1 MIDREKAKQMNP
13 PYMCGDCLCRV
24 CARNE
29 CGDNFAEG
37 IDNDCLGC
45 NGCNGTVDLLEDCP
59 KKAFVP
65 DDECLH
71 CDNCDVNENGLLKEQ
86 EAMGWINVKDG
97 LPNENGS
104 YLVVYKAFQYAFVD
118 VKRFAKDLYS
128 VDEYDFPNEHRP
140 GWYEYDDEYGYIE
153 RNDITHWM
161 PLPNLPEK
169 GR

>member
-1 MIDREKAKQMNP
+1 MIDMEKVINELRFQLNSKEVKEHHDPIQLAVRDAEKILALLKEQEKPNGK
-13 PYMCGDCLCRV
+13 CV
-24 CARNE
+24 NE
-29 CGDNFAEG
+29 C
-37 IDNDCLGC
+37 
-45 NGCNGTVDLLEDCP
+45 
-59 KKAFVP
+59 
-65 DDECLH
+65 ECW
-71 CDNCDVNENGLLKEQ
+71 DSAYERGKQDVLKEQ
-86 EAMGWINVKDG
+86 EAMSWINVKDR

>member
-1 MIDREKAKQMNP
+1 MKDFNVPIQSLIDHIKTATDVDPWAKEM
-13 PYMCGDCLCRV
+13 
-24 CARNE
+24 
-29 CGDNFAEG
+29 AE
-37 IDNDCLGC
+37 D
-45 NGCNGTVDLLEDCP
+45 
-59 KKAFVP
+59 
-65 DDECLH
+65 
-71 CDNCDVNENGLLKEQ
+71 LLKEQ
-86 EAMGWINVKDG
+86 EAMSWINVKDG

>member
-1 MIDREKAKQMNP
+1 MDAKTVIKAWEIFRDSNP
-13 PYMCGDCLCRV
+13 Y
-24 CARNE
+24 E
-29 CGDNFAEG
+29 
-37 IDNDCLGC
+37 IC
-45 NGCNGTVDLLEDCP
+45 NGREFRAFTEPEYCMGDMIEDTI
-59 KKAFVP
+59 A
-65 DDECLH
+65 
-71 CDNCDVNENGLLKEQ
+71 LLKEQ
-86 EAMGWINVKDG
+86 GAMSWINVKDG

>member
-1 MIDREKAKQMNP
+1 MEMSKLEKVIKDLENLQDSITTNRMPDAHK
-13 PYMCGDCLCRV
+13 
-24 CARNE
+24 AI
-29 CGDNFAEG
+29 G
-37 IDNDCLGC
+37 IISD
-45 NGCNGTVDLLEDCP
+45 TIT
-59 KKAFVP
+59 
-65 DDECLH
+65 
-71 CDNCDVNENGLLKEQ
+71 LLKEQ
-86 EAMGWINVKDG
+86 EAMSWINVKDG

-104 YLVVYKAFQYAFVD
+104 YLVVYKAFQYALVD

-153 RNDITHWM
+153 RNGITHWM

>member
-1 MIDREKAKQMNP
+1 MADRETIAK
-13 PYMCGDCLCRV
+13 GLHDISGFIAGRV
-24 CARNE
+24 GFELAK
-29 CGDNFAEG
+29 NFLRT
-37 IDNDCLGC
+37 IDD
-45 NGCNGTVDLLEDCP
+45 
-59 KKAFVP
+59 AIA
-65 DDECLH
+65 
-71 CDNCDVNENGLLKEQ
+71 LLKEQ
-86 EAMGWINVKDG
+86 EAMSWINVKDG
-97 LPNENGS
+97 LPNKNGS

>member
-1 MIDREKAKQMNP
+1 MIDREKVIKGLHDIGGFIAGRIGIEQ
-13 PYMCGDCLCRV
+13 
-24 CARNE
+24 ARN
-29 CGDNFAEG
+29 FLRT
-37 IDNDCLGC
+37 IDDAI
-45 NGCNGTVDLLEDCP
+45 DLM
-59 KKAFVP
+59 
-65 DDECLH
+65 
-71 CDNCDVNENGLLKEQ
+71 KEQ
-86 EAMGWINVKDG
+86 EAMSWINVKDG

>member
-1 MIDREKAKQMNP
+1 MRTEPELLNERLDRLATVLDEIMPN
-13 PYMCGDCLCRV
+13 
-24 CARNE
+24 CA
-29 CGDNFAEG
+29 
-37 IDNDCLGC
+37 
-45 NGCNGTVDLLEDCP
+45 LLVRDALE
-59 KKAFVP
+59 
-65 DDECLH
+65 
-71 CDNCDVNENGLLKEQ
+71 LLKEQ
-86 EAMGWINVKDG
+86 EAMNWINVKDG

-104 YLVVYKAFQYAFVD
+104 YLVVYKAFQYAFIG

>member
-1 MIDREKAKQMNP
+1 MIDREKVIKGLENTEIMLKQ
-13 PYMCGDCLCRV
+13 
-24 CARNE
+24 A
-29 CGDNFAEG
+29 
-37 IDNDCLGC
+37 
-45 NGCNGTVDLLEDCP
+45 VDRGGEMAVMG
-59 KKAFVP
+59 AFKCYNHVS
-65 DDECLH
+65 DAIA
-71 CDNCDVNENGLLKEQ
+71 LLKEQ
-86 EAMGWINVKDG
+86 EAMSWINVKDG

-104 YLVVYKAFQYAFVD
+104 YLVVYKAFQYALVD